1 VRDFGI
7 YINKLPAI
15 ITQMCKIITFLSEN
29 MEAIV
34 SICALVVA
42 YITFTS
48 SKKHN
53 YLSVKPIAYILPQ
66 DYEDKICVI
75 LQNKGTGPLITKSI
89 KFVNDETKVEKKY
102 LIDFMPNLKDNRK
115 WSNFSK
121 AEKYI
126 LTPNEDKILLE
137 YSLTENDTSYEEN
150 KLEIRKALKDI
161 KIIIT
166 YSGVYNEEIDT
177 LNFKLKWYGRHFKQ

>member
-1 VRDFGI
+1 
-7 YINKLPAI
+7 
-15 ITQMCKIITFLSEN
+15 MEKIVKFLSEN

-42 YITFTS
+42 YITYSS

-66 DYEDKICVI
+66 DYEDKICII

-89 KFVNDETKVEKKY
+89 KFLNDETKEEKKY
-102 LIDFMPNLKDNRK
+102 LVDFMPALKTNQQ

-121 AEKYI
+121 AQKYI

-137 YSLTENDTSYEEN
+137 YSLTENDSSFEEN

-161 KIIIT
+161 RIIIT
-166 YSGVYNEEIDT
+166 YSGVYNEETDT

>member
-1 VRDFGI
+1 MCELVDFL
-7 YINKLPAI
+7 NK
-15 ITQMCKIITFLSEN
+15 N

-42 YITFTS
+42 YITYTS

-89 KFVNDETKVEKKY
+89 KFLNDETKEEKKY
-102 LIDFMPNLKDNRK
+102 LLDFMPNLNGSSR

-121 AEKYI
+121 TEKYI
-126 LTPNEDKILLE
+126 LTPNENKILLE
-137 YSLTENDTSYEEN
+137 YSFKESDDSYEEN
-150 KLEIRKALKDI
+150 KYKIRNALKDI
-161 KIIIT
+161 RIVIT
-166 YSGVYNEEIDT
+166 YSGVYNEKNET
-177 LNFKLKWYGRHFKQ
+177 LDFKLKWYGRHFK

>member
-1 VRDFGI
+1 
-7 YINKLPAI
+7 
-15 ITQMCKIITFLSEN
+15 

-34 SICALVVA
+34 SLCALVVA
-42 YITFTS
+42 YITYTS

-53 YLSVKPIAYILPQ
+53 YLAVKPIAYILPQ

-89 KFVNDETKVEKKY
+89 KFVNEETKEEKKY
-102 LIDFMPNLKDNRK
+102 LIDFMPILKANRK
-115 WSNFSK
+115 WTNFSK
-121 AEKYI
+121 AQKYI

-137 YSLTENDTSYEEN
+137 YSFMEDDKSYEEN

-161 KIIIT
+161 RIIIT
-166 YSGVYNEEIDT
+166 YSGVYDEKIDT
-177 LNFKLKWYGRHFKQ
+177 LNFKLKWYGRHF